1 MGGLVLRRL
10 LARFQGIILDRPV
23 HVLVASAALAI
34 LAIIFGTGIVGGG
47 VEFRTSRAELAPSDD
62 PEQQRLDRLVQ
73 EVGGASVLIVCV
85 EPRPG
90 SSGEIEELKGFTDAL
105 AGEIEADP
113 LVGKVFYR
121 VPLDWFLE
129 HSFYLVPADTIR
141 EVADELERNRK
152 SLDFISRISSLTE
165 LNDELAGGMEAGL
178 EGASTPPPEAER
190 GIAYLLRFLRSE
202 RRFLEDPEGF
212 VENLG
217 DRPPLLALDERP
229 GLAAEGYVTTR
240 DGTKTFL
247 VVSPADPD
255 DSLPAQRRFVRS
267 LRAIAREV
275 SETHAGFRVGLTG
288 QPAMNVEEMETI
300 RRDTWFTSSVALV
313 GVVALT
319 LLVFRWR
326 RHAFLVLA
334 ALGSGVVWTFGWVAV
349 QFGYLN
355 LVTSSFVSTLIGV
368 GVAYMIHPVSEYEL
382 AGAHTV
388 NPVEAVREAYHR
400 TGAPVTVAAVTTA
413 SAFLSIQLMDFQG
426 FAEMGLVAGVGV
438 LLCLTASL
446 VMLPAVLVIYG
457 TRRRRRDREARDRRG
472 ATAVDHLWVERGAAK
487 VTRYP
492 RTVAVGALVIT
503 ALLGW
508 AARGIGFNANL
519 LDLLPKNSEATEYQR
534 RLVMESDLSPV
545 SAMAVSESF
554 DELRLMQ
561 AVSETEPS
569 IRRFDS
575 VLQYLPADP
584 QASQQVAARLE
595 ALFAELELPDRVTP
609 VDRAALEVSLRRLHD
624 ALELSTESAFGA
636 GMGELAG
643 SLDEAR
649 AEVEAAA
656 STVAA
661 ASESTEAEWNDGQR
675 ELLDWVQRLLAG
687 LERAAAATPP
697 DLDALPTVIRKR
709 FVTSEGRMIAY
720 LQPEGD
726 IFDPEVL
733 NVYVRAAKRV
743 APHVTGFPIVF
754 LHVTEQIT
762 SGFYWA
768 VAVGSILVLIILL
781 IDYRNIRDV
790 AFAAVPLAMGVVWM
804 MGFMGLA
811 GLRFNFANL
820 VAIPLIIGVGID
832 NGVHVVHRVRLEGA
846 EGMSVV
852 LRHTGRAILIASL
865 TTMIGFGSLGLASHQ
880 GLASLGKVLLLGV
893 GSCLVT
899 STLVLPNILVALGK
913 TRR

>member
-1 MGGLVLRRL
+1 M
-10 LARFQGIILDRPV
+10 ILERPV
-23 HVLVASAALAI
+23 RVLVASAALVI
-34 LAIIFGTGIVGGG
+34 LAVVFGAGLVGGG

-73 EVGGASVLIVCV
+73 EVGGNSVLIVCV
-85 EPRPG
+85 ERQPG
-90 SSGEIEELKGFTDAL
+90 SSGGIEELKGFTDAL
-105 AGEIEADP
+105 AGELEKDP

-129 HSFYLVPADTIR
+129 RSFYLVDADTIR
-141 EVADELERNRK
+141 EIADELDRNRD
-152 SLDFISRISSLTE
+152 SLGLISRISSLTE
-165 LNDELAGGMEAGL
+165 LNDELAEGMETGL
-178 EGASTPPPEAER
+178 EEASAPPPEAER

-202 RRFLEDPEGF
+202 RRFLEDPKGF
-212 VENLG
+212 VADLG
-217 DRPPLLALDERP
+217 DRPPLLTLAERP

-240 DGTKTFL
+240 DGTKAFL
-247 VVSPADPD
+247 IVSPADPD
-255 DSLPAQRRFVRS
+255 DSLPAQRLFVRS

-275 SETHAGFRVGLTG
+275 SATRAGFRIGLTG

-300 RRDTWFTSSVALV
+300 RRDTWFTSGVALL
-313 GVVALT
+313 GVTALT
-319 LLVFRWR
+319 VFVFRWR
-326 RHAFLVLA
+326 RHSFLVLA
-334 ALGSGVVWTFGWVAV
+334 ALVSGVLWTLGWVAV

-355 LVTSSFVSTLIGV
+355 LVTSSFISTLIGV

-382 AGAHTV
+382 EGAHTV
-388 NPVEAVREAYHR
+388 DPVEAVREAYHR

-413 SAFLSIQLMDFQG
+413 AAFLSIQLMDFQG
-426 FAEMGLVAGVGV
+426 FAELGLVAGVGV
-438 LLCLTASL
+438 ILCLTASL
-446 VMLPAVLVIYG
+446 VMLPAALVVYG
-457 TRRRRRDREARDRRG
+457 RRRRRRERESRADRG
-472 ATAVDHLWVERGAAK
+472 STAVDRLWVERMAGS
-487 VTRYP
+487 VTRFP
-492 RTVAVGALVIT
+492 RTVAIGAVVIT
-503 ALLGW
+503 GLLGW

-519 LDLLPKNSEATEYQR
+519 LDLLPKNSEALEYQR
-534 RLVMESDLSPV
+534 RLVMESDMSPV
-545 SAMAVSESF
+545 SAMAVAESF
-554 DELRLMQ
+554 DDLRLMK

-584 QASQQVAARLE
+584 HASRQVAERLE
-595 ALFAELELPDRVTP
+595 ASFAELEFPDQVTPLDRV
-609 VDRAALEVSLRRLHD
+609 ALEASLRRLHD
-624 ALELSTESAFGA
+624 VLELSTESAFGA

-649 AEVEAAA
+649 AEVEATA

-661 ASESTEAEWNDGQR
+661 STKDDEAAWNDGQR
-675 ELLDWVQRLLAG
+675 DLLAWVQRLTADLK
-687 LERAAAATPP
+687 RAAAAAPP
-697 DLDALPTVIRKR
+697 DLDTLPTEIRNR

-733 NVYVRAAKRV
+733 SVYVRAAKRV
-743 APHVTGFPIVF
+743 APQVTGFPIVF
-754 LHVTEQIT
+754 LHVTEKIT
-762 SGFYWA
+762 SGFYWS
-768 VAVGSILVLIILL
+768 VALGAILVLIILL
-781 IDYRNIRDV
+781 IGYRDLRDV
-790 AFAAVPLAMGVVWM
+790 AFAAIPLAMGVVWM

-846 EGMSVV
+846 EGMTVV
-852 LRHTGRAILIASL
+852 ARHTGRAILIASL

-913 TRR
+913 ARR